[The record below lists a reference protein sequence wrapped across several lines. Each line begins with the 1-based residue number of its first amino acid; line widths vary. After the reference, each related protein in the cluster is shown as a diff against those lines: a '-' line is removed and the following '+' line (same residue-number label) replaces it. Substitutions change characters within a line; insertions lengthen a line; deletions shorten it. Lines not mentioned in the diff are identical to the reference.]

1 MLVFL
6 CVLTA
11 MGLFIVVGGPFIG
24 LEGLAV
30 AELLGISFTAWAGWM
45 LLTWCYRAVLL
56 PDARLK
62 FRRLIGGID
71 ASVQSIVSIKF
82 KEYEEEGDPRGARFV
97 ITLPSGRVQIAKNRS
112 SRELVNAILTL
123 RPDIPLEGYERKI

>member
-1 MLVFL
+1 MFVLL

-11 MGLFIVVGGPFIG
+11 MGLFIVISGPFIQG
-24 LEGLAV
+24 QGLAV
-30 AELLGISFTAWAGWM
+30 LELLGLSFTAWVGWL
-45 LLTWCYRAVLL
+45 LLTWWYRAVLL
-56 PDARLK
+56 PDARLV

-71 ASVQSIVSIKF
+71 TSVQSIDSIKF
-82 KEYEEEGDPRGARFV
+82 FEGDDDPRGTRFV
-97 ITLPSGRVQIAKNRS
+97 IALPNGRVQIAKNRS